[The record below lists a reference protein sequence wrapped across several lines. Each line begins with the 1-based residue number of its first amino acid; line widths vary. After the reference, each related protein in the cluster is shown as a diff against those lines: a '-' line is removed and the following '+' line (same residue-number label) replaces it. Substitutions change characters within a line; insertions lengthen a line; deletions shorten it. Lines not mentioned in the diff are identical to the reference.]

1 MTEREEHD
9 STHCKLTGKYCSS
22 LKNGICNHDCID
34 CVSEREHA
42 DNIRM
47 LNQANLQGEAKTRA
61 LKTINNI
68 SNQMQQP
75 WYLRDLQLGG

>member
-1 MTEREEHD
+1 
-9 STHCKLTGKYCSS
+9 
-22 LKNGICNHDCID
+22 
-34 CVSEREHA
+34 
-42 DNIRM
+42 M